1 MTDGLDKQF
10 VLIGLDSDSNE
21 YDLSE
26 QALWS
31 SSNAALG
38 SMSNSEGS
46 KGLLNNLYTGET
58 NASSTITASYLGLS
72 ASASIMV
79 APASITD
86 IWINP
91 VNVEVSN
98 GNSRQF
104 SAIANFD
111 DGASLDV
118 TSYVTWSSDDGAI
131 ANVSNAYLTWSS
143 QWYEYRYD

>member
-46 KGLLNNLYTGET
+46 KGLLNNLYG
-58 NASSTITASYLGLS
+58 
-72 ASASIMV
+72 
-79 APASITD
+79 
-86 IWINP
+86 
-91 VNVEVSN
+91 
-98 GNSRQF
+98 
-104 SAIANFD
+104 
-111 DGASLDV
+111 
-118 TSYVTWSSDDGAI
+118 
-131 ANVSNAYLTWSS
+131 
-143 QWYEYRYD
+143 